1 MVMLLFSFETHREM
15 ASTFEKAISGLQSG
29 RFTVTRFDN
38 GELRVIVK
46 SPVTAEHCFV
56 LGSIAPPDEQFLSVL
71 LLAHTLKKEGARK
84 VTALLPYMAYT
95 RQDKNKAG
103 ESMAT
108 AWAGLLVEASGY
120 DQVITIDVHSEA
132 DKQFFSIPL
141 VSLSPAEVLAA
152 ALTSYHLTD
161 ATIVAP
167 DRGAIARCEAVT
179 AAARMPKGEIP
190 YFEKRRGEAG
200 VIQVGP
206 IGKVSAR
213 VVMID
218 DILDT
223 GGTLTSAC
231 EKLMGAGVQ
240 EIYVMV
246 THALFTGA
254 HWTQLWSLG
263 VKKIFCTDTVPL
275 PRDLDRSNIVILSSV
290 PLLQK
295 QLLSYESEDSVKA

>member
-1 MVMLLFSFETHREM
+1 MLLFSFETHREM
-15 ASTFEKAISGLQSG
+15 ASTFEKAISGLQLGS
-29 RFTVTRFDN
+29 FTVTRFDN
-38 GELRVIVK
+38 GELRIIVK

-56 LGSIAPPDEQFLSVL
+56 LGSIAPPDEQLLSVL

-95 RQDKNKAG
+95 RQDKNKTG

-120 DQVITIDVHSEA
+120 DRVITIDAHSER
-132 DKQFFSIPL
+132 DRQLFSVPL
-141 VSLSPAEVLAA
+141 VSLSPAEVFAA

-167 DRGAIARCEAVT
+167 DRGAIGRCEAVK
-179 AAARMPKGEIP
+179 AAARMPKSETP
-190 YFEKRRGEAG
+190 HFEKRRVDAG
-200 VIQVGP
+200 LIQVGP
-206 IGKVSAR
+206 IGEVSAR
-213 VVMID
+213 VVVID

-231 EKLMGAGVQ
+231 EKLLGAGVQ
-240 EIYVMV
+240 EIHVMV

-254 HWTQLWSLG
+254 HWKRLWSLG
-263 VKKIFCTDTVPL
+263 VKRIFCTETVPL
-275 PRDLDRSNIVILSSV
+275 PRDVDRNNIVILSV
-290 PLLQK
+290 LPLLQRH
-295 QLLSYESEDSVKA
+295 LLSCESEDPATP